1 MLEPDV
7 TITDFVL
14 AIQSFCFAVLVYKES
29 TDLPWLTFFGTLC
42 IASLAGGV
50 THGFIPEE
58 SSLNY
63 AILWKASLIAIGAM
77 ALAGWYVGARFLEN
91 NRVARWTKKFAIVQF
106 FLFSAVVL
114 FYSQDF
120 LLAAINYLPTALFL
134 FAVFSRSYF
143 RAKEMARLY
152 GAIAIMLTF
161 VGSFIQIVKISPHP
175 QYFNHNALY
184 HAAQFVAICLLFVT
198 ARWDIV
204 REKYEK

>member
-1 MLEPDV
+1 MLEPAV

-14 AIQSFCFAVLVYKES
+14 ATQSFCFAVLVYRES
-29 TDLPWLTFFGTLC
+29 TDLPWLTFFGALC

-63 AILWKASLIAIGAM
+63 AIFWKAALIAIGAM
-77 ALAGWYVGARFLEN
+77 ALAGWYVGARFLGN
-91 NRVARWTKKFAIVQF
+91 NRVARWTRTIAIVQF

-134 FAVFSRSYF
+134 LAVFSRSYF
-143 RAKEMARLY
+143 RARERAPLY
-152 GAIAIMLTF
+152 GATAIMLTF
-161 VGSFIQIVKISPHP
+161 VGSFIQIAKISPHP
-175 QYFNHNALY
+175 QYFDHNALY
-184 HAAQFVAICLLFVT
+184 HAIQFVAICLLFVT